1 MPRPVPK
8 SARAA
13 ERGTGATGQRDR
25 TQANIA
31 WFIRNQ
37 LEIELDLVLEQ
48 IEDISADADQN
59 AEDIAKA
66 G

>member
-1 MPRPVPK
+1 MQQG
-8 SARAA
+8 
-13 ERGTGATGQRDR
+13 RGTELRPIT
-25 TQANIA
+25 